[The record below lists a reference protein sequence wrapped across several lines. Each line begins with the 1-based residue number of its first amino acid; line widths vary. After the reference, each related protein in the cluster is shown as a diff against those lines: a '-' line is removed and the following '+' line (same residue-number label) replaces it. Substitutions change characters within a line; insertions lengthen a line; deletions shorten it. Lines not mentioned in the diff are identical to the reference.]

1 MRSSSCFYTCI
12 QRTCS
17 RKFSYL
23 LLHIKRTPAK
33 NPASVPT
40 VSLYNH
46 ISISYKSYRNLFHSH
61 IFSIYENDSNRLT
74 WSNILTL
81 VPSGFASLL
90 FSRFAFKNFF
100 TQNKIPSSNNRPS
113 GDSRNPHWI
122 TGWFVFFWQ
131 EDPEETGRT
140 AGTDRGK

>member
-1 MRSSSCFYTCI
+1 MPSSSCFYTCI

-23 LLHIKRTPAK
+23 FLHIKRTPAK

-46 ISISYKSYRNLFHSH
+46 ISYKSYRNLFRSRAL
-61 IFSIYENDSNRLT
+61 FIYGNGSNRLT
-74 WSNILTL
+74 WSNFLTL

-90 FSRFAFKNFF
+90 FSRFAFKKFFPKIKYHVVFF
-100 TQNKIPSSNNRPS
+100 TSIILDKKS
-113 GDSRNPHWI
+113 GFFLSWI
-122 TGWFVFFWQ
+122 FDNSLLKTPLQ
-131 EDPEETGRT
+131 Y
-140 AGTDRGK
+140 